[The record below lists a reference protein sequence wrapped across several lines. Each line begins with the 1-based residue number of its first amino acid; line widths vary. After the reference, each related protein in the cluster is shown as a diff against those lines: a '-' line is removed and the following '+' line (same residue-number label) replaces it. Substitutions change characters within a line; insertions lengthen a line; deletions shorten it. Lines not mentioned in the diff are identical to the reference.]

1 MYMYNSFTPH
11 VYRFVKA
18 EYTFGDP
25 CQRDKPPNP
34 SQPYV
39 WGTKLL
45 TQSYSTIY
53 SQYTGFVGFPHFRAL
68 CRLLGYQGI
77 AVVVEELLK
86 VVSEQVSPK
95 VQSIVSTQGLWVS
108 PTSELCI
115 DY

>member
-1 MYMYNSFTPH
+1 MLYSS
-11 VYRFVKA
+11 RFVKA

-45 TQSYSTIY
+45 THSYSTIY
-53 SQYTGFVGFPHFRAL
+53 SQYAGFVGAPHFRAM

-86 VVSEQVSPK
+86 VVSEQVSQ
-95 VQSIVSTQGLWVS
+95 VGGDYICMLA
-108 PTSELCI
+108 I
-115 DY
+115 DHNLVPLLHLLHT